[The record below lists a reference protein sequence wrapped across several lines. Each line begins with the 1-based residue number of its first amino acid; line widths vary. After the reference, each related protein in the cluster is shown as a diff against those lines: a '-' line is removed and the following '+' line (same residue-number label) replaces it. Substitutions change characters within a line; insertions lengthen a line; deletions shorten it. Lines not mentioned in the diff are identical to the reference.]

1 MKEAPPS
8 PLVRLLALIPHRD
21 SARILREYSSLLFA
35 RGVVGARSLPVFA
48 ALAELRRPLKKPE
61 LAALAADLRRQTL
74 DHGRNGQIRSAGP
87 IVPQPLAGV
96 DGVFLLGPRLDVGLP
111 CGPDVAEVLPF
122 GAVVLCA
129 ALLAGADPLP
139 ADLPDPPTLAFRAAA
154 VANLLLYPLSTG
166 AEPYSWTWEFGRP
179 VWLSGIRK

>member
-1 MKEAPPS
+1 
-8 PLVRLLALIPHRD
+8 
-21 SARILREYSSLLFA
+21 
-35 RGVVGARSLPVFA
+35 
-48 ALAELRRPLKKPE
+48 
-61 LAALAADLRRQTL
+61 
-74 DHGRNGQIRSAGP
+74 
-87 IVPQPLAGV
+87 
-96 DGVFLLGPRLDVGLP
+96 
-111 CGPDVAEVLPF
+111 VLPF